1 VLVPLWMAVSMQPAE
16 GFAATSLCLVAGL
29 LTLAVLEH
37 VLMMVPLPTIWLWKW
52 GLRLKPEP

>member
-1 VLVPLWMAVSMQPAE
+1 
-16 GFAATSLCLVAGL
+16 L

-37 VLMMVPLPTIWLWKW
+37 VLMIVPLPTVWLWKW